1 MPGTLVTQQV
11 LAALFLQL
19 YWGTSCCATS
29 VAVQY
34 YFSKLSLTMSP
45 FLRGWG
51 EGTAI
56 TYCPLTSVYRT

>member
-11 LAALFLQL
+11 LAAPFLQL
-19 YWGTSCCATS
+19 YLGTSCCATF

-34 YFSKLSLTMSP
+34 DFSKLSLTMSP

-56 TYCPLTSVYRT
+56 IYCPLAFVYSR